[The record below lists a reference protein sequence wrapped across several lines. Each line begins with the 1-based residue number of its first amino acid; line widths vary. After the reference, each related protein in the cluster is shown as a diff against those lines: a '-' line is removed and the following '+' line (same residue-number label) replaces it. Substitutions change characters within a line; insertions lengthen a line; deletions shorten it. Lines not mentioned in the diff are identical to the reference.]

1 MKRLLPLSLCL
12 LVAAPALAAPKSK
25 KAEPAPVVVA
35 PAPVAPP
42 VDPEAWRA
50 TAPQPAP
57 ARAWA
62 PPTATQFTLSN
73 GVPVTFVPNEALP
86 LVSVRLVMG
95 VGREANPAGKAGLGA
110 LTANLLDEGTT
121 TRTGAQLAAEA
132 TGLGADL
139 SVGAGDELAWVSVDA
154 LARNLGP
161 SLDLLADVARNP
173 RFDKAE
179 VARVRNE
186 TLASIQA
193 AKAEPRDG
201 AARAFAAQLF
211 GSAHPYGTP
220 AVGTEGSVSKLRLKD
235 VRDFHAQWWHAGN
248 AGFVVTGSV
257 SEGALKDLLEA
268 RFGSWKARPAARTS
282 VAPASPPMKTRV
294 VFVDQPGAVQSVL
307 RIGGVGPSRTDA
319 GFMPAN
325 VAGTLVGGMFSS
337 RINMNLREEHGWSYG
352 AFAGFSESRDAGTF
366 AVRTQVQADKT
377 APAVVEILKEL
388 AAAAGKAPTPED
400 MSLTQD
406 YLLKSL
412 PGNFDTNAN
421 TAGSFLAIP
430 QFGMGP
436 DLWAK
441 YVAEVKAVDAPAAQ
455 AAAQKWFAP
464 ERFLIVVAGPRTVEV
479 DDGKGGKQVVDVVK
493 ELRALS
499 GKDGAAFEFVEG

>member
-1 MKRLLPLSLCL
+1 VKRLLPLSLCL
-12 LVAAPALAAPKSK
+12 LVSAPAFAAPKAK
-25 KAEPAPVVVA
+25 PAPVVVA
-35 PAPVAPP
+35 PAPAAPP

-50 TAPQPAP
+50 TAPLPAV

-73 GVPVTFVPNEALP
+73 GIPVTFVQNDALP
-86 LVSVRLVMG
+86 LVSVRLVMS

-139 SVGAGDELAWVSVDA
+139 GVGAGDELAWVSVDA
-154 LARNLGP
+154 LARNLSP
-161 SLDLLADVARNP
+161 SLDLLADVTRNP
-173 RFDKAE
+173 RFEKAE

-193 AKAEPRDG
+193 ARAEPRDG
-201 AARAFAAQLF
+201 ASRAFAAQLF
-211 GSAHPYGTP
+211 GKSHPYGTP
-220 AVGTEGSVSKLRLKD
+220 SVGTAESVERLRLKD

-248 AGFVVTGSV
+248 AGFVVTGNV

-268 RFGSWKARPAARTS
+268 RFGVWKARPAARTP
-282 VAPASPPMKTRV
+282 VAPATAPLKTRV

-307 RIGGVGPSRTDA
+307 RIGGISPARNDA
-319 GFMPAN
+319 GFMAAN

-352 AFAGFSESRDAGTF
+352 AFAGFAESRDAGTF
-366 AVRTQVQADKT
+366 SVRTQVQADKT

-388 AAAAGKAPTPED
+388 AAAAAKAPTPEE

-412 PGNFDTNAN
+412 PGNFDTNAT

-441 YVAEVKAVDAPAAQ
+441 YVTEVKTVDAPTAQ

-464 ERFLIVVAGPRTVEV
+464 EHLIIVVAGPRTVEV

>member
-1 MKRLLPLSLCL
+1 VKRLLPLSLCL
-12 LVAAPALAAPKSK
+12 LVASPAFAAPKSK

-50 TAPQPAP
+50 TAPQASA

-268 RFGSWKARPAARTS
+268 RFGSWRRAPPRARPSRQRAR
-282 VAPASPPMKTRV
+282 R
-294 VFVDQPGAVQSVL
+294 
-307 RIGGVGPSRTDA
+307 
-319 GFMPAN
+319 
-325 VAGTLVGGMFSS
+325 
-337 RINMNLREEHGWSYG
+337 
-352 AFAGFSESRDAGTF
+352 
-366 AVRTQVQADKT
+366 
-377 APAVVEILKEL
+377 
-388 AAAAGKAPTPED
+388 
-400 MSLTQD
+400 
-406 YLLKSL
+406 
-412 PGNFDTNAN
+412 
-421 TAGSFLAIP
+421 
-430 QFGMGP
+430 
-436 DLWAK
+436 
-441 YVAEVKAVDAPAAQ
+441 
-455 AAAQKWFAP
+455 
-464 ERFLIVVAGPRTVEV
+464 
-479 DDGKGGKQVVDVVK
+479 
-493 ELRALS
+493 
-499 GKDGAAFEFVEG
+499 